1 MTEAKRIMTMDD
13 FEHRLLVGCINK
25 ARTEY
30 MEEGKPP
37 EDINELLIKAIEAPT
52 KKEKRKADRE
62 GR

>member
-30 MEEGKPP
+30 MEEGKPT
-37 EDINELLIKAIEAPT
+37 EDINELLITAIEAPT